1 MMFSL
6 YNQIRNCTISILTQE
21 LPFDKLI
28 IFNNN
33 INLELRIDLNLLLPQ
48 ACDLIRLICNK
59 SNCFSGITVLHK
71 EPKPVL
77 IPYIACSFLA
87 NICSKCLRPKI
98 TFSFNLFNNVVF
110 GLFYHM

>member
-1 MMFSL
+1 MPIPNGAKSPEAPREPISGIHGMMFSL

-71 EPKPVL
+71 LLVH
-77 IPYIACSFLA
+77 F
-87 NICSKCLRPKI
+87 
-98 TFSFNLFNNVVF
+98 
-110 GLFYHM
+110 